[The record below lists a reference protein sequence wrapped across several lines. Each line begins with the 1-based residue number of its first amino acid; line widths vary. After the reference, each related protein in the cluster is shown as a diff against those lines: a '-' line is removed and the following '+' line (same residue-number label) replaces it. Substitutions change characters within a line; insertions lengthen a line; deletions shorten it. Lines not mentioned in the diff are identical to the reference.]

1 MRCMLG
7 SFGSVVLELVEGSGE
22 VVWHTDPTASFN
34 IVPTDG
40 EAAEEGARPVDR
52 DSVELAEGMDKV
64 LSGRFADIL
73 NAKVI
78 DDEREGDG

>member
-7 SFGSVVLELVEGSGE
+7 SFGSVVLEFVESSGE
-22 VVWHTDPTASFN
+22 VVWHTDPTTSCN
-34 IVPTDG
+34 VVPTDG

-64 LSGRFADIL
+64 LSGRFTYIL
-73 NAKVI
+73 NAKVV
-78 DDEREGDG
+78 DD